1 MKMSNSK
8 SNFPQMQ
15 LEEMEK
21 PVVQQMVTDLRQ
33 LYDMGRPQSNAELEE
48 RINSYFE
55 FCQNSAIRPG
65 IESLCLALHISRT
78 TLFNWSRGSGCDRE
92 RQEIAEC
99 AKSFVS
105 AFLEQA
111 ALSGRISPPT
121 GIFLLKNWCSYKDA
135 YSFENLADDNSI
147 SESQI
152 LSREEIASRHAVYI
166 DAPEPE
172 KPEL

>member
-1 MKMSNSK
+1 MSNSK

-21 PVVQQMVTDLRQ
+21 PAVQQMVTDLRQ

-48 RINSYFE
+48 RINNYFE

-99 AKSFVS
+99 AKSFIS

-135 YSFENLADDNSI
+135 YSFENLADDNAI
-147 SESQI
+147 SESPI
-152 LSREEIASRHAVYI
+152 LSREEIAAHYSNYI
-166 DAPEPE
+166 GVSEPE
-172 KPEL
+172 LPDL